1 MFSFALICY
10 VVTCFY
16 QLPRPNHLIFDGHQ
30 QYHSLLEDWKNEPS
44 IKLGHMECIVEDDEE
59 NDDDNTASER
69 KNNITFLYTLGDG
82 PCPKSFGV
90 NVARLAGLPDD
101 VLQRAKRVSSQFEA
115 EMNGEDIMKHKIIP
129 STAENSVDEIS
140 KLFSGNTVD
149 VDGLKRIWASL
160 Q

>member
-1 MFSFALICY
+1 
-10 VVTCFY
+10 
-16 QLPRPNHLIFDGHQ
+16 
-30 QYHSLLEDWKNEPS
+30 
-44 IKLGHMECIVEDDEE
+44 MECIVEDDED
-59 NDDDNTASER
+59 NDDDNTPSER

-82 PCPKSFGV
+82 ACPKSFGV